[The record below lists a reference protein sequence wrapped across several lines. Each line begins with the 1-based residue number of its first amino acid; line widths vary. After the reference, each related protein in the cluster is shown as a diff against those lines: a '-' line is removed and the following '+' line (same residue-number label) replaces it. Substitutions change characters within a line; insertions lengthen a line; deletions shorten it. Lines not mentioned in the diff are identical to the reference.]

1 MAAGDDRIRR
11 YYLFRAVTSFSL
23 WIPFWTLWAN
33 NHLDSLFLLTVVD
46 AAFWS
51 TMICFQ
57 LPAGLL
63 GDKYGRKAM
72 LFIGEVL
79 VVAGVM
85 AFGFST
91 VFWEFLI
98 SNIVW
103 ATGICFVVSGDT
115 PFLYDTLLELN
126 RAGEF
131 IGVSA
136 KAWSVMSVMT
146 AVACVVGGVTVQWI
160 LPGRLDLTLIIS
172 AFVALLG
179 SFTVLL
185 LKEPKVD
192 RTKFGSFR
200 IQLSDGWEQ
209 VRSSRAI
216 LAVIAFQI
224 VIEILLYVMA
234 VFRSVYMNDDLDL
247 DYFYIGLFIGS
258 FTVVGG
264 IVATQAG
271 RIEHRLGEKKSLL
284 FLLIAIVGSF
294 GIVFL
299 VKSAWAI
306 VIQYLIYGISFLV
319 SPITNGYIN
328 QRVDSEHR
336 STVVSIATLLFTL
349 VLAPIEI
356 GFGFVATEWGTRE
369 SLLLLAL
376 VAAPVGLFLLS
387 IWFKEV
393 DLSKQ
398 KTKKIRTLK
407 QF

>member
-79 VVAGVM
+79 VVGGVM
-85 AFGFST
+85 SFGFST
-91 VFWEFLI
+91 EFWEFLI

-136 KAWSVMSVMT
+136 RAWSVMAVMT
-146 AVACVVGGVTVQWI
+146 AAACVVGGVVVQWV
-160 LPGRLDLTLIIS
+160 LPDRLDLTLIIS

-192 RTKFGSFR
+192 RTKFGSYR
-200 IQLSDGWEQ
+200 TQLRVGWNE
-209 VRSSRAI
+209 VVSSRAI
-216 LAVIAFQI
+216 LVVIAFQI
-224 VIEILLYVMA
+224 VVEIALYVMA
-234 VFRSVYMNDDLDL
+234 VFRSVYMNDDLKL
-247 DYFYIGLFIGS
+247 NYFYIGLFIGS
-258 FTVVGG
+258 FTIVGG
-264 IVATQAG
+264 IVAMKAG
-271 RIEHRLGEKKSLL
+271 WIEHRLGEKKSLL
-284 FLLIAIVGSF
+284 FLLLAVIGSF
-294 GIVFL
+294 GVVFL
-299 VKSAWAI
+299 VKSYWAI
-306 VIQYLIYGISFLV
+306 LIQYLIYTVSSLV
-319 SPITNGYIN
+319 GPITNGYIN
-328 QRVDSEHR
+328 RRVDSEHR

-369 SLLLLAL
+369 SLLILAL
-376 VAAPVGLFLLS
+376 AAAPVGLFLLS

-398 KTKKIRTLK
+398 KAKKVRALK

>member
-33 NHLDSLFLLTVVD
+33 NHLNSLFLLTVVD

-91 VFWEFLI
+91 EFWEFLI

-136 KAWSVMSVMT
+136 RAWSVMAVMT
-146 AVACVVGGVTVQWI
+146 ATACVVGGVVVQWV
-160 LPGRLDLTLIIS
+160 LPDRLDLTLIIS

-192 RTKFGSFR
+192 RTKFGSYKT
-200 IQLSDGWEQ
+200 QLRVGWNE
-209 VRSSRAI
+209 VVSSRAI
-216 LAVIAFQI
+216 LVVIAFQI
-224 VIEILLYVMA
+224 VIEIALYVMA
-234 VFRSVYMNDDLDL
+234 VFRSVYMNDDLEL
-247 DYFYIGLFIGS
+247 NYFYIGLFIGS
-258 FTVVGG
+258 FTIVGG
-264 IVATQAG
+264 IVAMKAG
-271 RIEHRLGEKKSLL
+271 WIEHRLGEKKSLL
-284 FLLIAIVGSF
+284 FLLLAVIGSF
-294 GIVFL
+294 GIVFI
-299 VKSAWAI
+299 VKSSWAI
-306 VIQYLIYGISFLV
+306 MIQYLIYTVSSLV
-319 SPITNGYIN
+319 GPITNGYIN
-328 QRVDSEHR
+328 RRVDSEHR

-369 SLLLLAL
+369 SLLILAL
-376 VAAPVGLFLLS
+376 VAAPVGLLLLS

-398 KTKKIRTLK
+398 KVKKIRALK

>member
-1 MAAGDDRIRR
+1 MAQGDDRIRR

-46 AAFWS
+46 AAFWC

-57 LPAGLL
+57 IPAGLL
-63 GDKYGRKAM
+63 GDKYGRKPM
-72 LFIGEVL
+72 LFLGEVL

-91 VFWEFLI
+91 LFWQFLV

-103 ATGICFVVSGDT
+103 ATGVCFVVSGDT
-115 PFLYDTLLELN
+115 PFLYDTLLELG
-126 RAGEF
+126 RSREF

-136 KAWSVMSVMT
+136 KAWSVMAVMT

-160 LPGRLDLTLIIS
+160 LPERLDLTLIIS
-172 AFVALLG
+172 AFVALIG

-200 IQLSDGWEQ
+200 TQLSVGWRQ

-224 VIEILLYVMA
+224 VVEIALYVMA
-234 VFRSVYMNDDLDL
+234 VFRSVYMNDDLHL
-247 DYFYIGLFIGS
+247 DYFLIGLFIGS
-258 FTVVGG
+258 FTVAGG

-271 RIEHRLGEKKSLL
+271 KIEQRLGEKKSLL
-284 FLLIAIVGSF
+284 FLLLAIIGSF
-294 GIVFL
+294 WIVFL

-306 VIQYLIYGISFLV
+306 VIQYLIYAVSYLV

-336 STVVSIATLLFTL
+336 STVVSIASLLFTV

-369 SLLLLAL
+369 SLLILAL
-376 VAAPVGLFLLS
+376 AAAPVGLLLLS

-393 DLSKQ
+393 DLSK
-398 KTKKIRTLK
+398 KATTKVGTPK

>member
-91 VFWEFLI
+91 EFWEFLI

-136 KAWSVMSVMT
+136 RAWSVMAVMT
-146 AVACVVGGVTVQWI
+146 ATACVVGGVVVQWV
-160 LPGRLDLTLIIS
+160 LPDRLDLTLIVS

-192 RTKFGSFR
+192 RTKFGSYR
-200 IQLSDGWEQ
+200 TQLRVGWNQ
-209 VRSSRAI
+209 VMSSRAI

-224 VIEILLYVMA
+224 VIEIALYVMA
-234 VFRSVYMNDDLDL
+234 VFRSVYMNDDLKL

-258 FTVVGG
+258 FTIVGG
-264 IVATQAG
+264 IVAMKAG
-271 RIEHRLGEKKSLL
+271 WIERWLGEKKSLL
-284 FLLIAIVGSF
+284 FLLLAVIGSF
-294 GIVFL
+294 GVVFI
-299 VKSAWAI
+299 VKSSWAI
-306 VIQYLIYGISFLV
+306 MIQYLIYTVSSLV
-319 SPITNGYIN
+319 GPITNGYIN
-328 QRVDSEHR
+328 RRVDSEHR

-369 SLLLLAL
+369 SLLILAL
-376 VAAPVGLFLLS
+376 VAAPVGLFILS

-398 KTKKIRTLK
+398 KTKNIRTLK
-407 QF
+407 QD